1 MKTEED
7 KIRIQKFMS
16 DNGIMSRRTAEDE
29 IRGGKIYINGKIAV
43 LGQKVIPDTDE
54 VKYNGNIIIN
64 SKRFS
69 KLYVMLNKPVGYVTT
84 LSDDRGRK
92 CVAELVDDI
101 GTRVYPCGRLDMES
115 EGLLLL
121 TNDGD
126 LANKLTHP
134 GHNIPKI
141 YHVRIS
147 SEITPEQLYNLGQ
160 AMVIDDYRIAPVKVT
175 VITRKEGFSVLRM
188 DLYEGRNRQ
197 IRKMCDLCDLKIIRL
212 QRIAIGDI
220 LLGDLKPG
228 KWEMLN
234 VNQVKYLKGLK
245 QYAGS

>member
-1 MKTEED
+1 MKTED
-7 KIRIQKFMS
+7 NKIRIQKFMS
-16 DNGIMSRRTAEDE
+16 DNGIMSRRAAEDE
-29 IRGGKIYINGKIAV
+29 IREGKIYINGKLAV
-43 LGQKVIPDTDE
+43 LGQKIIPDTDE
-54 VKYNGNIIIN
+54 VKYNGNIIDN

-84 LSDDRGRK
+84 LSDDQGRK

-134 GHNIPKI
+134 SHNIPKI

-147 SEITPEQLYNLGQ
+147 SEITSKQLYNLGQ
-160 AMVIDDYRIAPVKVT
+160 AMVIDDYKIAPVKVT
-175 VITRKEGFSVLRM
+175 LVTRKEGFSVLRM

-228 KWEMLN
+228 KWKMLN
-234 VNQVKYLKGLK
+234 INQVKYLKGLK
-245 QYAGS
+245 